1 MPMSRLE
8 RLLHALLFET
18 FAILFTLIGMSLLT
32 SHQTG
37 LLTGTIVS
45 ISLVAVFWNMLF
57 NAIFDRFFTAP
68 RETRST
74 ALRIFHTLAFESGL
88 LIFTIPLVAYM
99 LNVNWWT
106 AFVTDIGMTLFVVV
120 YTFFFN
126 LLYDHVRAWLIAR
139 KTA

>member
-8 RLLHALLFET
+8 RIFHALLFET

-32 SHQTG
+32 THQTG
-37 LLTGTIVS
+37 ILTGTIVS
-45 ISLVAVFWNMLF
+45 ISVVAVVWNMIF
-57 NAIFDRFFTAP
+57 NTIFDRFFTAP
-68 RETRST
+68 RETRGT
-74 ALRIFHTLAFESGL
+74 ILRIFHTLAFEGGL

-106 AFVTDIGMTLFVVV
+106 AFVMDIGMTMFVVV

-126 LLYDHVRAWLIAR
+126 LVYDHIRAWFIAR
-139 KTA
+139 KTV